1 MSRSVPAKPPPG
13 TVRLRGQTLLTCFD
27 QFVRLSLKGVW
38 VRGRIPS
45 EPVVW
50 AMNHH
55 HWWDAFASASVL
67 RTQGQRPTALVSD
80 QNLASFG
87 VLNWIDAAP
96 ASHPERAVEAL
107 RAGRTLL
114 IMPEGRMLAPG
125 PLGPLRGGAGRIA
138 AEAEVPLVPVAVRVV
153 MRGSQYAEA
162 FLDVGDPVTAEQLAP
177 ALGRSLTEL
186 DETLASAS
194 PLEPLPGY
202 RTIVAGRG
210 SVDGLISVLT
220 PWRR

>member
-1 MSRSVPAKPPPG
+1 M
-13 TVRLRGQTLLTCFD
+13 TCFD

-80 QNLASFG
+80 RNLASFG
-87 VLNWIDAAP
+87 VLKWIDAAP
-96 ASHPERAVEAL
+96 ASHPERAVETL

-138 AEAEVPLVPVAVRVV
+138 AAAEVPLVPVALRVV

-162 FLDVGDPVTAEQLAP
+162 FLDIEI
-177 ALGRSLTEL
+177 GR
-186 DETLASAS
+186 AH
-194 PLEPLPGY
+194 
-202 RTIVAGRG
+202 V
-210 SVDGLISVLT
+210 
-220 PWRR
+220 